1 MRKVIRNGVPA
12 EIRAVIFDMDGVI
25 FDSERGV
32 YECWKELER
41 KYGFGNV
48 DEPYKKSIGVSWAQ
62 TKENMLE
69 HYGPDFP
76 YDVYRQEQS
85 RMYHERFDNGRL
97 PMKPGI
103 RELLEFLK
111 EKGLKTAVASST
123 RQEVVRNQIRD
134 AHLLSFFDELISGDM
149 VTHSKPDPEIFLTA
163 AKAIGVSPENCVV
176 IEDAFSGIRAAFAA
190 GMIPLMVPDLLE
202 PDDEMRDKAEAV
214 LPDLLAVKD
223 WLASDEDL
231 TEEGPKNNG

>member
-97 PMKPGI
+97 PMKPGPLNLHMSVSYFYSSEGSTSI
-103 RELLEFLK
+103 STFMVVSRF
-111 EKGLKTAVASST
+111 ASIYS
-123 RQEVVRNQIRD
+123 
-134 AHLLSFFDELISGDM
+134 
-149 VTHSKPDPEIFLTA
+149 
-163 AKAIGVSPENCVV
+163 
-176 IEDAFSGIRAAFAA
+176 
-190 GMIPLMVPDLLE
+190 
-202 PDDEMRDKAEAV
+202 
-214 LPDLLAVKD
+214 
-223 WLASDEDL
+223 
-231 TEEGPKNNG
+231 